1 MGCGLDVGV
10 SFRGH
15 VSWLGAGSTSLTR
28 NLLGRATSSSLCGR
42 PDTQIGASEE
52 MTLYTQI
59 CDKHKVQVDKNK
71 IAAMTT
77 EMKATKGMVAT
88 SKIFNVFFSK
98 AAKEGDPAGVRG
110 QLLPIQ
116 SLMRKHALGPEQLED
131 DVREAYLDA
140 LCMK

>member
-28 NLLGRATSSSLCGR
+28 NLLGR
-42 PDTQIGASEE
+42 
-52 MTLYTQI
+52 
-59 CDKHKVQVDKNK
+59 HKVQVDKNK

-98 AAKEGDPAGVRG
+98 AAKEGDPGGVRD

-116 SLMRKHALGPEQLED
+116 SVMRKHALTPEQLED

>member
-1 MGCGLDVGV
+1 MGV

-42 PDTQIGASEE
+42 PNTQIGASEE

-88 SKIFNVFFSK
+88 SKIFNVYCSK
-98 AAKEGDPAGVRG
+98 AAKEGDPAGVRE
-110 QLLPIQ
+110 QMIPIQ
-116 SLMRKHALGPEQLED
+116 TFMRKNNIGPEQLED

>member
-28 NLLGRATSSSLCGR
+28 NLLGR
-42 PDTQIGASEE
+42 
-52 MTLYTQI
+52 
-59 CDKHKVQVDKNK
+59 HKVQVDKNK

-88 SKIFNVFFSK
+88 SKIFNGFFSN
-98 AAKEGDPAGVRG
+98 AANDGGPAGVRD

-116 SLMRKHALGPEQLED
+116 SFMRKHALTPEQLED

>member
-28 NLLGRATSSSLCGR
+28 NLLGR
-42 PDTQIGASEE
+42 
-52 MTLYTQI
+52 
-59 CDKHKVQVDKNK
+59 HKVQVDKNK

-88 SKIFNVFFSK
+88 MKIFNVFFSK
-98 AAKEGDPAGVRG
+98 AAKEEDAAGVRD
-110 QLLPIQ
+110 QMLPIQ
-116 SLMRKHALGPEQLED
+116 TFMRKNAIGPEQLED

>member
-1 MGCGLDVGV
+1 M
-10 SFRGH
+10 
-15 VSWLGAGSTSLTR
+15 TR

-59 CDKHKVQVDKNK
+59 CDKHKVQVERKK
-71 IAAMTT
+71 LAAMTT

-88 SKIFNVFFSK
+88 MKIFNVFFSK
-98 AAKEGDPAGVRG
+98 AAKEGDPAGVRD

-116 SLMRKHALGPEQLED
+116 IFMRRHVLKPEQLED

>member
-1 MGCGLDVGV
+1 M
-10 SFRGH
+10 
-15 VSWLGAGSTSLTR
+15 
-28 NLLGRATSSSLCGR
+28 
-42 PDTQIGASEE
+42 
-52 MTLYTQI
+52 YTQI

-88 SKIFNVFFSK
+88 MKIFNVFFSK
-98 AAKEGDPAGVRG
+98 AAKEEDPAGVRD
-110 QLLPIQ
+110 QMLPIQ
-116 SLMRKHALGPEQLED
+116 TVMRKNNTGPAQLED

>member
-1 MGCGLDVGV
+1 M
-10 SFRGH
+10 
-15 VSWLGAGSTSLTR
+15 TR

-42 PDTQIGASEE
+42 PNTQIGASEE

-77 EMKATKGMVAT
+77 EMKATKGMLAT
-88 SKIFNVFFSK
+88 MKIFNNVFFSK
-98 AAKEGDPAGVRG
+98 AAKEGDPAGVRD

-116 SLMRKHALGPEQLED
+116 SFMRKHALGPEQLED

>member
-1 MGCGLDVGV
+1 MGEVEVEEGMEIEIDIDIEIEIEIEMC
-10 SFRGH
+10 
-15 VSWLGAGSTSLTR
+15 
-28 NLLGRATSSSLCGR
+28 
-42 PDTQIGASEE
+42 EE

-59 CDKHKVQVDKNK
+59 CDKHKVQVERKK
-71 IAAMTT
+71 LAAMTT
-77 EMKATKGMVAT
+77 EMKATKGMAAT
-88 SKIFNVFFSK
+88 MKIFNVFFSK

-116 SLMRKHALGPEQLED
+116 SFMRKHALGPEQLED

>member
-1 MGCGLDVGV
+1 MGEVEVEVGMEIEIDIDIEIEIEIEIEM
-10 SFRGH
+10 
-15 VSWLGAGSTSLTR
+15 
-28 NLLGRATSSSLCGR
+28 C
-42 PDTQIGASEE
+42 EE

-98 AAKEGDPAGVRG
+98 AAKNGDPAGVRD

-116 SLMRKHALGPEQLED
+116 SFMRKHALGPEQLED

>member
-1 MGCGLDVGV
+1 MGEVEVEVGMEIDIDIDIEIEIEIEM
-10 SFRGH
+10 
-15 VSWLGAGSTSLTR
+15 
-28 NLLGRATSSSLCGR
+28 C
-42 PDTQIGASEE
+42 EE

-71 IAAMTT
+71 LAAMTT

-98 AAKEGDPAGVRG
+98 AAKEGDPAGVRD

-116 SLMRKHALGPEQLED
+116 
-131 DVREAYLDA
+131 
-140 LCMK
+140 

>member
-1 MGCGLDVGV
+1 
-10 SFRGH
+10 
-15 VSWLGAGSTSLTR
+15 
-28 NLLGRATSSSLCGR
+28 
-42 PDTQIGASEE
+42 

-59 CDKHKVQVDKNK
+59 CDKHKVQVERKK
-71 IAAMTT
+71 LAAMTT

-98 AAKEGDPAGVRG
+98 AAKEEDPAGVRD
-110 QLLPIQ
+110 QMLPIQ
-116 SLMRKHALGPEQLED
+116 TFMRKNGIVPEQLEG

>member
-1 MGCGLDVGV
+1 MGCGSDVGV

-28 NLLGRATSSSLCGR
+28 NLLGR
-42 PDTQIGASEE
+42 
-52 MTLYTQI
+52 
-59 CDKHKVQVDKNK
+59 HKVQVGKNK

-98 AAKEGDPAGVRG
+98 AAKEGDPAGVRD

-116 SLMRKHALGPEQLED
+116 SFMRKHALGPEQLED

>member
-1 MGCGLDVGV
+1 
-10 SFRGH
+10 
-15 VSWLGAGSTSLTR
+15 
-28 NLLGRATSSSLCGR
+28 
-42 PDTQIGASEE
+42 

-77 EMKATKGMVAT
+77 EMKATKGMVT
-88 SKIFNVFFSK
+88 TMKIFNVFFSK
-98 AAKEGDPAGVRG
+98 AAKEGDPAGVRD

-116 SLMRKHALGPEQLED
+116 SFMRKHALGPEQLED

>member
-1 MGCGLDVGV
+1 MGCGLDVAV

-28 NLLGRATSSSLCGR
+28 NLLGR
-42 PDTQIGASEE
+42 
-52 MTLYTQI
+52 
-59 CDKHKVQVDKNK
+59 HKVQVDKNK
-71 IAAMTT
+71 IAAMTA
-77 EMKATKGMVAT
+77 EMKATKRMVAT
-88 SKIFNVFFSK
+88 MKIFNVFSSK
-98 AAKEGDPAGVRG
+98 AAKEGDPAGVRD

-116 SLMRKHALGPEQLED
+116 SFMRKHALGPEQLED

>member
-1 MGCGLDVGV
+1 MGEVEVEVGMEIEIDIDIEIEIEIEIEM
-10 SFRGH
+10 
-15 VSWLGAGSTSLTR
+15 
-28 NLLGRATSSSLCGR
+28 C
-42 PDTQIGASEE
+42 EE

-71 IAAMTT
+71 LAAMTT

-98 AAKEGDPAGVRG
+98 AAKEGDPAGVRD

-116 SLMRKHALGPEQLED
+116 SFMRKHALGPEQLED

>member
-1 MGCGLDVGV
+1 MGEVEVEVGMEIEMDIEIEIEIEM
-10 SFRGH
+10 
-15 VSWLGAGSTSLTR
+15 
-28 NLLGRATSSSLCGR
+28 C
-42 PDTQIGASEE
+42 EE
-52 MTLYTQI
+52 MALYTQI

-88 SKIFNVFFSK
+88 SKTFRAFFSK
-98 AAKEGDPAGVRG
+98 AAKEGDPAGVRD

-116 SLMRKHALGPEQLED
+116 SFMRKHALGPDQLED

>member
-1 MGCGLDVGV
+1 MTTSHGMRIG
-10 SFRGH
+10 RGREFSRTH
-15 VSWLGAGSTSLTR
+15 ILAGS
-28 NLLGRATSSSLCGR
+28 G
-42 PDTQIGASEE
+42 I
-52 MTLYTQI
+52 
-59 CDKHKVQVDKNK
+59 DKLDKNK

-98 AAKEGDPAGVRG
+98 AGKEGDSAGVRD

-116 SLMRKHALGPEQLED
+116 TFMRKHALAPEQLED

>member
-1 MGCGLDVGV
+1 MGV

-59 CDKHKVQVDKNK
+59 CDKHKVQVDKNM

-88 SKIFNVFFSK
+88 MKIFNVFFQQGGEGGK
-98 AAKEGDPAGVRG
+98 PRWRAGPAAPDSIIHAQACPGARAARG
-110 QLLPIQ
+110 RRARGLP
-116 SLMRKHALGPEQLED
+116 
-131 DVREAYLDA
+131 
-140 LCMK
+140 